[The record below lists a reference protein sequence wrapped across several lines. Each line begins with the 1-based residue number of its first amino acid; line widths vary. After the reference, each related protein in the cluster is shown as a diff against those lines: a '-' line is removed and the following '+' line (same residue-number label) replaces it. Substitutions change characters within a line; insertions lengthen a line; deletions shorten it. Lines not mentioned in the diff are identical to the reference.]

1 MSKGT
6 FLKRGELE
14 KVTFQNVSYFA
25 WQQGYKFKAQSMLL
39 IQAVSY
45 FKNLIEF
52 GETIRNEVP
61 FADQNLT
68 GREETVH
75 L

>member
-1 MSKGT
+1 
-6 FLKRGELE
+6 
-14 KVTFQNVSYFA
+14 
-25 WQQGYKFKAQSMLL
+25 MLL
-39 IQAVSY
+39 IKAVSY

-68 GREETVH
+68 GREETVY